1 MRTSEQQVA
10 HVWCSQ
16 TLEYWGC
23 VVVPLSLSLINDSY
37 HVRLFTT
44 YWEIQLATFDLLEL
58 KIQWRCQNYNMCVHI
73 QLIFILFHSVSK
85 WFCKWI
91 LNHHTLKLTLKM
103 NYKRIYIAIFTQS
116 HITWQMKL
124 SVSPLWLDGRWH
136 LYLNTHFIVCLLYYT
151 FCLVIVC
158 ITHVFM
164 ITDKCRRL
172 MIYVCGI
179 SCQ

>member
-73 QLIFILFHSVSK
+73 QQIFILFHSVSK
-85 WFCKWI
+85 LFCKWI

-103 NYKRIYIAIFTQS
+103 NYKRIYIAIFTVT
-116 HITWQMKL
+116 HYLTNEAIGVTTLTWRKMTL
-124 SVSPLWLDGRWH
+124 VLEHSFYSLF
-136 LYLNTHFIVCLLYYT
+136 TLLYI
-151 FCLVIVC
+151 L
-158 ITHVFM
+158 
-164 ITDKCRRL
+164 
-172 MIYVCGI
+172 
-179 SCQ
+179 SCNSMYNSCFHDYW